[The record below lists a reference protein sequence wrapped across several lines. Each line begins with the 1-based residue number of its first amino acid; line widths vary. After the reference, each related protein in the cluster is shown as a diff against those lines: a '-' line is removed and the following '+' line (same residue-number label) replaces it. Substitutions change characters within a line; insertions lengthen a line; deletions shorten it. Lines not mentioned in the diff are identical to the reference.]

1 MAKEKYDGVWQPD
14 MLDRFPMDPNVM
26 VGDLDRERLDLLLTY
41 VAETGRSE
49 TLSAFIS
56 GIVDRHPKYL
66 RVKELFETF
75 EAYRRIGQAVYEQW
89 RAGNVETIYDLACGH
104 GLLGILLAWR
114 FPALRVVCVD
124 RERRPAFD
132 HYLQIVREQAVP
144 MENVEYI
151 ESDFND
157 VELGPR
163 SYVICIHACNEGTRD
178 ALEMAGAANAC
189 FAAMPCCI
197 RDRLYLRRI
206 NHLDDD
212 KRYTAA
218 VGVIA
223 GRYGAYKITAI
234 DERITNRNLI
244 ILGAPAPSF

>member
-1 MAKEKYDGVWQPD
+1 
-14 MLDRFPMDPNVM
+14 MLDRYPMNPNVM
-26 VGDLDRERLDLLLTY
+26 VRDLDEERLDLLLTY

-49 TLSAFIS
+49 SLSAFIS
-56 GIVDRHPKYL
+56 GVVDRHPKYL

-75 EAYRRIGQAVYEQW
+75 EAYRRIGQAIYEQW
-89 RAGNVETIYDLACGH
+89 REGNVETIYDLACGH

-132 HYLQIVREQAVP
+132 HYLEIVREQAVP

-163 SYVICIHACNEGTRD
+163 PYVICIHACNEGTRD
-178 ALEMAGAANAC
+178 ALDMAGAANAC

-244 ILGAPAPSF
+244 ILGAPAPSS

>member
-1 MAKEKYDGVWQPD
+1 
-14 MLDRFPMDPNVM
+14 MLDRFPMNPNVM
-26 VGDLDRERLDLLLTY
+26 VRDLDEERLDLLLTY

-49 TLSAFIS
+49 SLSAFIS
-56 GIVDRHPKYL
+56 GVVDRHPKYL

-75 EAYRRIGQAVYEQW
+75 EAYRRIGQAIYEQW
-89 RAGNVETIYDLACGH
+89 REGNVETIYDLACGH

-132 HYLQIVREQAVP
+132 HYLEIVREQAVP

-163 SYVICIHACNEGTRD
+163 PYVICIHACNEGTRD
-178 ALEMAGAANAC
+178 AMDMAGAANAC

-244 ILGAPAPSF
+244 ILGAPAPSS